1 MGFATHSCA
10 NLLAYRGVRTRVNI
24 KAEYGSELL
33 DRLSKD
39 LSVEFGKGFSR
50 SNLFQ
55 VRQFYLKFSK
65 IQTLSGQLTWSHYTD
80 MIKADND
87 LEVSFYVKQCEK
99 ENWSLR
105 ELKRQMK
112 GVVFYRLALSKNTA
126 DVLEIALIFSTNIFV
141 LIILS

>member
-55 VRQFYLKFSK
+55 VRQFYLRFPK

-99 ENWSLR
+99 ENWSVR

-112 GVVFYRLALSKNTA
+112 NMVFYRLALSKNTV
-126 DVLEIALIFSTNIFV
+126 DVLEIALIFSTNV
-141 LIILS
+141 LF